1 MKMHLVC
8 TASGLKP
15 ETDADYDVKKRL
27 RVGETYEVTIHH
39 VRNPKFHRKYFALI
53 NCAWEYL
60 GEQWWKFFNNDKD
73 GFRKTVEVAA
83 GYYEPMWSPV
93 RNEWLQVPKSIAF
106 DKMAEDEFSQ
116 LYERVKDV
124 LFSVFLGN
132 VNKDEF
138 EEQLVN
144 F

>member
-1 MKMHLVC
+1 
-8 TASGLKP
+8 
-15 ETDADYDVKKRL
+15 
-27 RVGETYEVTIHH
+27 
-39 VRNPKFHRKYFALI
+39 
-53 NCAWEYL
+53 
-60 GEQWWKFFNNDKD
+60 
-73 GFRKTVEVAA
+73 
-83 GYYEPMWSPV
+83 MWSPV

-106 DKMAEDEFSQ
+106 DKMAEDELSK

-124 LFSVFLGN
+124 LFSMFLGN